1 MNDIFT
7 YLESNGYKKYPATQF
22 EKYSDFFYQKKVCDE
37 FGIKYF
43 IEFIYYSG
51 GILPNGITFEGSFKA
66 EININEPHQT
76 YSIHH
81 LNNLEKIKDAEQ
93 KIEQFW
99 LILGSY
105 YEKYEN

>member
-1 MNDIFT
+1 MNDIFN

-22 EKYSDFFYQKKVCDE
+22 EKYSDFFYQKKVCDQ

-43 IEFIYYSG
+43 IEFVYYSAARFG
-51 GILPNGITFEGSFKA
+51 DGTTLNSSFKA
-66 EININEPHQT
+66 EITINEPHQT
-76 YSIHH
+76 YSVHH